1 MKDESCFILHPSSF
15 ILAIDMFAPQKKST
29 RIGQWNGRRRSSR
42 SEEPLLTQLNR
53 RSVLLRLGCVLITA
67 LGATLL
73 AVAWG
78 APQPH
83 RVGEICPHDLRARV
97 SFEIVNQV
105 KTEQKRNEAV
115 QQLPPEERT
124 EERVAEVR
132 EAVEPVID
140 PYPRDSLLVQ
150 RGQPVTEAQFAL
162 LEVES
167 DAYLNSRATTDQIA
181 RGVAL
186 FLLLTLLSMLV
197 VIYVVRFQHSLARSL
212 PKVVGVCA
220 LVLVT
225 LVLALLLNHSPWCA
239 VLVPLTVT
247 ALILTIAYNP
257 QFALLMSLSLTLAA
271 VITVGGRLSDLLVA
285 MGGQATAV
293 LILGN
298 VRTRTRLVE
307 VGGVAGA
314 AYFAMTMATELYSG
328 QTWQMIVWDS
338 GRGLLWGLL
347 AGFVV
352 SGLLPLVEY
361 CFTHRHRREPGRAGR
376 RLASAVAGTGA
387 PGAGHLHA
395 QHDGGDAGGA
405 GGRGHRRQPAADARR
420 QLLPRHRQDAQ
431 AALFHREPDRR
442 EPPRRP
448 GTGPEHAHHHRPR
461 QGRRRPGRAV
471 PAAAADHR
479 LHPAAPRHD
488 LGGVFLSAGA
498 ETAGGAGQRAGL
510 RRPAAPA
517 GTDVPLSGAE
527 AA

>member
-1 MKDESCFILHPSSF
+1 M
-15 ILAIDMFAPQKKST
+15 
-29 RIGQWNGRRRSSR
+29 
-42 SEEPLLTQLNR
+42 
-53 RSVLLRLGCVLITA
+53 
-67 LGATLL
+67 
-73 AVAWG
+73 
-78 APQPH
+78 
-83 RVGEICPHDLRARV
+83 
-97 SFEIVNQV
+97 
-105 KTEQKRNEAV
+105 
-115 QQLPPEERT
+115 
-124 EERVAEVR
+124 AEVR

-150 RGQPVTEAQFAL
+150 RGQPVTEAQYAL

-220 LVLVT
+220 LVLLT
-225 LVLALLLNHSPWCA
+225 LVLGLLLNHAPWRA

-307 VGGVAGA
+307 VGGVAG
-314 AYFAMTMATELYSG
+314 
-328 QTWQMIVWDS
+328 V
-338 GRGLLWGLL
+338 GLLGHDHRHGVVQRADVADDRLGLRPRPAL
-347 AGFVV
+347 GPAG
-352 SGLLPLVEY
+352 GLRGQRPVAVGGILLH
-361 CFTHRHRREPGRAGR
+361 HRHRREPGRVGR
-376 RLASAVAGTGA
+376 RLAPAVAGTGA

-405 GGRGHRRQPAADARR
+405 GGRGHRRQPAADSRR

-448 GTGPEHAHHHRPR
+448 GAGSEHAHHHRPR

-471 PAAAADHR
+471 PPAAADHR
-479 LHPAAPRHD
+479 LHSAAPRHD
-488 LGGVFLSAGA
+488 IGGVFLS
-498 ETAGGAGQRAGL
+498 RKH
-510 RRPAAPA
+510 
-517 GTDVPLSGAE
+517 
-527 AA
+527 